1 MIFIFAQ
8 PMFYRTVGIAGK
20 FLRSGGIDRVRRV
33 LSISL
38 TSFFVALS
46 GFLIEPLQ
54 ANDSRPPDELIRA
67 VTQDILDA
75 IKADRSLQRGN
86 LLRLN
91 EMVDQRVMPVV
102 DFQRMT
108 ALTVGIHW
116 RRATPEQQ
124 ESLMKAFRE
133 LLLLTYADALRQV
146 QDTSVQVRPARYA
159 PEDSEVVVRTF
170 VVRTGKEP
178 IQLDYR
184 LQKSPTGWKI
194 YDFNV
199 LGLWLVDHYRAQ
211 FGQLV
216 GSKGIEGL
224 IASLE
229 SKNASIRKSLQARAS

>member
-1 MIFIFAQ
+1 
-8 PMFYRTVGIAGK
+8 MFR
-20 FLRSGGIDRVRRV
+20 
-33 LSISL
+33 
-38 TSFFVALS
+38 TSFASSLAACPALANLS
-46 GFLIEPLQ
+46 RGAMSCVVSLFLLGP
-54 ANDSRPPDELIRA
+54 AMATDSRSPDELIKG

-75 IKADRSLQRGN
+75 IKSDRSLQRGN
-86 LLRLN
+86 LSRLN
-91 EMVDQRVMPVV
+91 ELVDQRVMPVV
-102 DFQRMT
+102 DFAKMT
-108 ALTVGIHW
+108 ALTVGVHW

-124 ESLMKAFRE
+124 DSLMRAFRE

-146 QDTSVQVRPARYA
+146 QDTSVQVRPSRFAA
-159 PEDSEVVVRTF
+159 EDTEVVVRTF

-184 LQKSPTGWKI
+184 LQKTPTGWKI

-216 GSKGIEGL
+216 GAKGIEGL

-229 SKNASIRKSLQARAS
+229 SKNASIRKSLQARASKL

>member
-1 MIFIFAQ
+1 MA
-8 PMFYRTVGIAGK
+8 T
-20 FLRSGGIDRVRRV
+20 
-33 LSISL
+33 
-38 TSFFVALS
+38 
-46 GFLIEPLQ
+46 
-54 ANDSRPPDELIRA
+54 DSRSPDELIKG

-75 IKADRSLQRGN
+75 IKSDRSLQRGN
-86 LLRLN
+86 LSRLN
-91 EMVDQRVMPVV
+91 ELVDQRVMPVV
-102 DFQRMT
+102 DFAKMT
-108 ALTVGIHW
+108 ALTVGVHW

-124 ESLMKAFRE
+124 DSLMRAFRE

-146 QDTSVQVRPARYA
+146 QDTSVQVRPSRFAA
-159 PEDSEVVVRTF
+159 EDTEVVVRTF

-184 LQKSPTGWKI
+184 LQKTPTGWKI

-216 GSKGIEGL
+216 GAKGIEGL

-229 SKNASIRKSLQARAS
+229 SKNASIRKSLQARASKL

>member
-1 MIFIFAQ
+1 MTSQFNISSAALDILIIRSAHGLDA
-8 PMFYRTVGIAGK
+8 MRRLVSLAIAAC
-20 FLRSGGIDRVRRV
+20 L
-33 LSISL
+33 
-38 TSFFVALS
+38 VALV
-46 GFLIEPLQ
+46 GFVSEPVR
-54 ANDSRPPDELIRA
+54 ANDNRAPDELIRA

-86 LLRLN
+86 LTRLN
-91 EMVDQRVMPVV
+91 DLVDQRVMPVV
-102 DFQRMT
+102 DFSKMT

-146 QDTSVQVRPARYA
+146 QDTSVQIRPARYA
-159 PEDSEVVVRTF
+159 PEESEVVVRTF

-178 IQLDYR
+178 LQLDYR
-184 LQKSPTGWKI
+184 LQKTPTGWKI

-224 IASLE
+224 ITSLE
-229 SKNASIRKSLQARAS
+229 TKNASIRRSLQARAP

>member
-1 MIFIFAQ
+1 MTSQFNISAGLEARAPGPSQHIDA
-8 PMFYRTVGIAGK
+8 MRRSASLVIAACLVALLG
-20 FLRSGGIDRVRRV
+20 
-33 LSISL
+33 
-38 TSFFVALS
+38 FVA
-46 GFLIEPLQ
+46 EPAR
-54 ANDSRPPDELIRA
+54 ANDNRPPDELIRA

-216 GSKGIEGL
+216 GTKGIEGL
-224 IASLE
+224 ISSLE

>member
-1 MIFIFAQ
+1 MTRQFNISAGLEA
-8 PMFYRTVGIAGK
+8 RTPGPSQHIDAMR
-20 FLRSGGIDRVRRV
+20 RSA
-33 LSISL
+33 SL
-38 TSFFVALS
+38 VIVACLVALP
-46 GFLIEPLQ
+46 GFVTEPAR
-54 ANDSRPPDELIRA
+54 ANDNRPPDELIRA

-216 GSKGIEGL
+216 GTKGIEGL
-224 IASLE
+224 ISSLE